1 MQRPCAYCKENGH
14 HIRNCAILAE
24 KNSRM
29 GKQPVSMNC
38 TVQVQVPKCVA
49 PKPASKNMYANLCDS
64 SDDEVEEG
72 EIVEDR
78 ESRPTRFVVVSDSS
92 DDSSCE
98 PIQTTDTTNC
108 NKWARSGIKVVQ
120 IARVQTVAVVSES
133 DDEVEGPEVDYEA
146 LAASM
151 AEISAYFA
159 KFRGRSW
166 ADIEYDSDLDLE

>member
-14 HIRNCAILAE
+14 HIRDCTILAA

-29 GKQPVSMNC
+29 GKQPTSMPC
-38 TVQVQVPKCVA
+38 IQMPKCVA
-49 PKPASKNMYANLCDS
+49 PKLASKNMYANLCDS

-72 EIVEDR
+72 EILEDR
-78 ESRPTRFVVVSDSS
+78 ESRPTRFVVVTDSS

-98 PIQTTDTTNC
+98 PIQRTDTTNC
-108 NKWARSGIKVVQ
+108 NKWARSGIRGVQ

-133 DDEVEGPEVDYEA
+133 DDEVEGHEVDYEA

-151 AEISAYFA
+151 AEMSAYFA

>member
-14 HIRNCAILAE
+14 HIRDCSILAA

-29 GKQPVSMNC
+29 VKNPTSMPC
-38 TVQVQVPKCVA
+38 TVVVKVQMPKYVA

-72 EIVEDR
+72 EIVE
-78 ESRPTRFVVVSDSS
+78 ERPPRHIVSDS
-92 DDSSCE
+92 DDDCE
-98 PIQTTDTTNC
+98 PTPQTNS
-108 NKWARSGIKVVQ
+108 NSWARSGIKVAVIPQVKQQ
-120 IARVQTVAVVSES
+120 IVVSES
-133 DDEVEGPEVDYEA
+133 DEDDEGPEVDYEA

-151 AEISAYFA
+151 AETAAYFA

-166 ADIEYDSDLDLE
+166 ADIEYDSDLE

>member
-14 HIRNCAILAE
+14 HIRDCAILAA

-29 GKQPVSMNC
+29 IKPMSMPFL
-38 TVQVQVPKCVA
+38 QVPKYVA

-72 EIVEDR
+72 EIVE
-78 ESRPTRFVVVSDSS
+78 ERPRPAVVSDS
-92 DDSSCE
+92 DDDCE
-98 PIQTTDTTNC
+98 PTPQTNS
-108 NKWARSGIKVVQ
+108 NSWARSGIKVAIIPQVKQ
-120 IARVQTVAVVSES
+120 QTVVSETK
-133 DDEVEGPEVDYEA
+133 EEEPEVDYEA

-166 ADIEYDSDLDLE
+166 ADIEYDSDLE

>member
-14 HIRNCAILAE
+14 HIRNCALLAA
-24 KNSRM
+24 KNSRA
-29 GKQPVSMNC
+29 GKPLA
-38 TVQVQVPKCVA
+38 VQVPKCVA
-49 PKPASKNMYANLCDS
+49 QKPKSKNMYANLFDSS

-78 ESRPTRFVVVSDSS
+78 PKPAVVSDSD
-92 DDSSCE
+92 DDSYCE
-98 PIQTTDTTNC
+98 PTPQTNSNSWT
-108 NKWARSGIKVVQ
+108 RSGIKVVVIPQ
-120 IARVQTVAVVSES
+120 QVKPQVVVRE
-133 DDEVEGPEVDYEA
+133 PEDKNPEIDYEA

-166 ADIEYDSDLDLE
+166 ADIEYDSDLDRE